1 MKKEKFKKLKNEIL
15 DNFNFKKVAKAMK
28 AVNWTYSPNNNK
40 VPDADYLKKFAG
52 DLLDSVYESKI
63 VECGG
68 FRAKL
73 TKHKLS
79 LKFIFEIYEV
89 CDDDIK

>member
-15 DNFNFKKVAKAMK
+15 NNFDFKKVAVAMN
-28 AVNWTYSPNNNK
+28 AVNWPYAPIKK
-40 VPDADYLKKFAG
+40 VPDADYLKEFAEE
-52 DLLDSVYESKI
+52 LLDSVRENKI

-68 FRAKL
+68 FRAKR

-79 LKFIFEIYEV
+79 LKFVFENYEV
-89 CDDDIK
+89 YDDDK